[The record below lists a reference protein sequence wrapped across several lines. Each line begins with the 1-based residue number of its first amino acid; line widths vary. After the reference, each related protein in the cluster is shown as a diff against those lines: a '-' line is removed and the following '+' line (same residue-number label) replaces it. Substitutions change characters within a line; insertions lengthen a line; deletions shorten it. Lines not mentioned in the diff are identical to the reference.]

1 MFDSRDSSI
10 FDRATEIAE
19 LKLETEDD
27 LQKWRE
33 TRRVGAVKV
42 ELDHEQVDLAKRVL
56 GIRSR

>member
-1 MFDSRDSSI
+1 M
-10 FDRATEIAE
+10 
-19 LKLETEDD
+19 ETEDD